1 MGKIYVGQT
10 RLRITVETQADLTD
24 ADIFEIKYIKPD
36 DDQTE
41 GSWTAT
47 CDDLPGGEI
56 YFESFVTTT
65 LDVAGIWRFWAY
77 ITWSGSSASEDES
90 VPGEAFELR
99 VYNEGE

>member
-10 RLRITVETQADLTD
+10 RLRITLETQADLTD
-24 ADIFEIKYIKPD
+24 ADVFEIKYID
-36 DDQTE
+36 GAGNE

-47 CDDLPGGEI
+47 CDDLPKGEI

-65 LDVAGIWRFWAY
+65 LDVAGTWRFWAY
-77 ITWSGSSASEDES
+77 ITWSGSSAAEDES

>member
-10 RLRITVETQADLTD
+10 RLRITLETQADLTD
-24 ADIFEIKYIKPD
+24 ADVFEIKYIKPD
-36 DDQTE
+36 ATE

-47 CDDLPGGEI
+47 CDDLPKGEI

-65 LDVAGIWRFWAY
+65 LDVSGIWRFWAY
-77 ITWSGSSASEDES
+77 ITWSGSSAGEDES

>member
-10 RLRITVETQADLTD
+10 RLRITLETKADLTD
-24 ADIFEIKYIKPD
+24 ADVFEIKYIKPD
-36 DDQTE
+36 ATE

-56 YFESFVTTT
+56 YTTT
-65 LDVAGIWRFWAY
+65 LDVAGTWRFWAY
-77 ITWSGSSASEDES
+77 ITWSGSSAAEDEV
-90 VPGEAFELR
+90 VPGETFELR